1 MNPRCVQSGLGKM
14 RFRSV
19 TVELVTSAAFYC
31 LAAYICLVAAVHLTA
46 RLHLLQIDH
55 FTGPLHWGWSALA
68 FAAMVVAYLAWFRA
82 LQPDLSSDASAGT
95 ALPFSRNI

>member
-1 MNPRCVQSGLGKM
+1 M
-14 RFRSV
+14 RFRSGATEV
-19 TVELVTSAAFYC
+19 VTSAAFYC

-46 RLHLLQIDH
+46 GLHLLKIDH

-82 LQPDLSSDASAGT
+82 LQPEQSPARSVGTGSSV
-95 ALPFSRNI
+95 PHNI